1 MTNTPHSSSAQ
12 NDARASL
19 WQPFR
24 HRVYA
29 VVWTGTVIANIGGW
43 MYSAAAAW
51 LMTELTTDPLLVSL
65 VQVATSLP
73 MFLFALPAGAITDIV
88 DKRSYLIGV
97 EIAILV
103 VVAIFATLVT
113 LDLVTAPLLL
123 AFMFVVAMGNAFD
136 AAAWQAIVPM
146 LVPREDLQGAIAANS
161 VGVNISRAIG
171 PALSGVVTAALGLAA
186 PFWADA
192 CSNLA
197 TIGALAWWR
206 PAKPRPRRLPSERLA
221 SAIRVGVRY
230 ARNNPPLRATLVRAV
245 AFFVFASAYW
255 ALLPLLVRSQIAGGA
270 EVYGLLLGAIGVG
283 AVGGAFA
290 LPRLKAKLGA
300 DRLAVMSTV
309 GTAVALVLYALAHT
323 TAVAFLASLVA
334 GACWIAA
341 ISTFNVS
348 AQLALPDWV
357 RGRGLSIYVTVF
369 FGALTIGS
377 ALWGEIAAHLG
388 LPVAHLLAAFG
399 ALAAIPLTR
408 RAHLQ
413 AAAGLDLTP
422 SMHWP
427 TPVVVEDMEP
437 EAGPVMV
444 MIEYDVQPADRAAFI
459 NVMDAVAHE
468 RRRDGAYAW
477 GLYDDTAEPDRF
489 VETFLVESWM
499 EHLRQH
505 ERVTKADEVLQTRAH
520 RYLRT
525 TPRVTHLMSTEALD
539 GLPNL
544 GDRNARGKGEPDAG
558 DAPPAS
564 GRNHSDDDNGLR

>member
-1 MTNTPHSSSAQ
+1 MAERTSPWA
-12 NDARASL
+12 
-19 WQPFR
+19 PFR

-29 VVWTGTVIANIGGW
+29 VVWSATVVANIGGW

-88 DKRSYLIGV
+88 DKRRYLIGV
-97 EIAILV
+97 EIGILV
-103 VVAIFATLVT
+103 VALIFATLVT

-123 AFMFVVAMGNAFD
+123 AFMFVVATGSALD
-136 AAAWQAIVPM
+136 APAWQAIVPM
-146 LVPREDLQGAIAANS
+146 LVPHEELPGAIAANS

-171 PALSGVVTAALGLAA
+171 PALSGVLTASFGIAV
-186 PFWADA
+186 PFWLDA
-192 CSNLA
+192 FSNLGS
-197 TIGALAWWR
+197 IGALAWWR
-206 PAKPRPRRLPSERLA
+206 PAKPRTRRLPAERLA

-245 AFFVFASAYW
+245 AFFLFASAYW
-255 ALLPLLVRSQIAGGA
+255 ALLPLLARSQIAGGA
-270 EVYGLLLGAIGVG
+270 AVYGVLLGAIGAG

-300 DRLAVMSTV
+300 DGIAIAGTV
-309 GTAVALVLYALAHT
+309 GTAVALVLYAIAHAAALA
-323 TAVAFLASLVA
+323 VVASLLA

-357 RGRGLSIYVTVF
+357 RGRGLAIYVTVF

-377 ALWGEIAAHLG
+377 ALWGEIAAHFG
-388 LPVAHLLAAFG
+388 LPAAHLLAALG
-399 ALAAIPLTR
+399 ALAGIPLTR
-408 RAHLQ
+408 HAHLQ

-427 TPVVVEDMEP
+427 TPVVAEDLEP
-437 EAGPVMV
+437 DAGPVMV
-444 MIEYDVQPADRAAFI
+444 TIVYAVQPAHHDAF
-459 NVMDAVAHE
+459 VEAMEAVAHE

-477 GLYDDTAEPDRF
+477 GLYEDTAKPGQL
-489 VETFLVESWM
+489 VETFLVESWT

-505 ERVTKADEVLQTRAH
+505 QRVTKADEVLQARAH
-520 RYLRT
+520 QYLQRA
-525 TPRVTHLMSTEALD
+525 PVVTHLIGAQAAADAAT
-539 GLPNL
+539 
-544 GDRNARGKGEPDAG
+544 ARAPAAG
-558 DAPPAS
+558 ASAS
-564 GRNHSDDDNGLR
+564 GSHDAR

>member
-1 MTNTPHSSSAQ
+1 LKRGLTHTHRERLPIIATPHAT
-12 NDARASL
+12 NAAIASP
-19 WQPFR
+19 WAPFR

-29 VVWTGTVIANIGGW
+29 VVWTATVVANIGGW

-73 MFLFALPAGAITDIV
+73 MFLFALVAGAMTDIV
-88 DKRSYLIGV
+88 DKRRYLIGV
-97 EIAILV
+97 EIAIV
-103 VVAIFATLVT
+103 VVSAIFATLVT

-123 AFMFVVAMGNAFD
+123 GFMFVVASGSAFD
-136 AAAWQAIVPM
+136 APAWQAIVPM
-146 LVPREDLQGAIAANS
+146 LVPREDLQGAVAANS

-171 PALSGVVTAALGLAA
+171 PALSGVVTAAFGLAA
-186 PFWADA
+186 PFWLDV
-192 CSNLA
+192 CSNFA
-197 TIGALAWWR
+197 TIGALSWWR
-206 PAKPRPRRLPSERLA
+206 PARPRSRRLPAERLA
-221 SAIRVGVRY
+221 SAIRIGVRY

-245 AFFVFASAYW
+245 AFFLFASAYW
-255 ALLPLLVRSQIAGGA
+255 ALLPLLARAQIRGGA
-270 EVYGLLLGAIGVG
+270 EVYGVLLGAIGAG

-300 DRLAVMSTV
+300 DRLAVAATV
-309 GTAVALVLYALAHT
+309 GTAAALVLYALAHT
-323 TAVAFLASLVA
+323 AALAFVASLVA

-357 RGRGLSIYVTVF
+357 RGRGLAIYVTVF

-377 ALWGEIAAHLG
+377 ALWGEIAARLG

-399 ALAAIPLTR
+399 ALAGIPLTR

-413 AAAGLDLTP
+413 AAARLDLTP

-427 TPVVVEDMEP
+427 TPVVVEDLEP
-437 EAGPVMV
+437 DTGPVMV
-444 MIEYDVQPADRAAFI
+444 MIEYDVQRAHRDAF
-459 NVMDAVAHE
+459 VDAMDAVARE

-477 GLYDDTAEPDRF
+477 GLYEDTAKPDRL

-505 ERVTKADEVLQTRAH
+505 QRVTKADEALQERVRQCLQRA
-520 RYLRT
+520 
-525 TPRVTHLMSTEALD
+525 PAVTHLVDAEAMERASKA
-539 GLPNL
+539 G
-544 GDRNARGKGEPDAG
+544 ARVGE
-558 DAPPAS
+558 
-564 GRNHSDDDNGLR
+564 